1 MHFDIKTTI
10 WVCFMFSNSFFNT
23 IAKIYQW
30 IISFFSNFQ
39 SIFIFLLRITWGYQF
54 FLAGYGKL
62 ARIDHIAGYFTSLG
76 IPAAGFNAY
85 LVSSFEMIGGLLLII
100 GLASRLF
107 SIPLIVIMFTAYSTA
122 HIHILKGFAFITN
135 PALLVN
141 EAPFPFLLTSLIVLF
156 FGPGKIS
163 IDGYLKRKLN
173 EQK

>member
-1 MHFDIKTTI
+1 
-10 WVCFMFSNSFFNT
+10 MFENAFFNT

-39 SIFIFLLRITWGYQF
+39 SIFIFLMRITWGYQF
-54 FLAGYGKL
+54 FTAGYGKL
-62 ARIDHIAGYFTSLG
+62 MNIDHVVGFFTSLG

-85 LVSSFEMIGGLLLII
+85 LVASFEMIGGFLLII

-107 SIPLIVIMFTAYSTA
+107 SIPLAIIMFTAYSTA
-122 HIHILKGFAFITN
+122 HAHVFGDFAFVKN

-141 EAPFPFLLTSLIVLF
+141 EAPFPFLLTSLIVLL

-163 IDGYLKRKLN
+163 IDAYIKRKIAEN
-173 EQK
+173 QP